1 MAKKKSKIRE
11 QVRIQQEQARY
22 RKMYFEKLQYY
33 CDMYGGKGTLALVPQ
48 KILDALYKIR
58 IHPLKIVLDANS
70 HINPNSHKYVHKLL
84 YSVMHNMQ
92 VTIGND
98 LPDVR
103 LDDFTIFCRSIIV
116 LISINEDIQEPWA
129 IEFNK
134 RLACL
139 SIDDVSFEASRE
151 ELNLLRS
158 VGLMLSNI
166 QTGIVWLDYNL
177 TISETTGADN
187 IAVLYFKKPALKYFK
202 FPDGSRPAFR
212 VSWYFI
218 IDKFV
223 DVSIKSSLWNSD
235 TPFVDLQLAIYI
247 QSHALQRLWERI
259 DVYPHSEV
267 QVNMII
273 SLVNPVIIRTGKNT
287 GLIEYRINEHKYG
300 YLVCEYIDGDILIK
314 TFLFLTNNGTPEGQ
328 KLNELTGL
336 NKEDKKYLAIDR
348 ISSFIASNIEQNELL
363 KKLFMEC
370 GCESLVHAAEHLQFE
385 KEKFSRLEVSNLIA
399 EYIKNEPVPVFENEV
414 V

>member
-1 MAKKKSKIRE
+1 
-11 QVRIQQEQARY
+11 
-22 RKMYFEKLQYY
+22 
-33 CDMYGGKGTLALVPQ
+33 
-48 KILDALYKIR
+48 
-58 IHPLKIVLDANS
+58 
-70 HINPNSHKYVHKLL
+70 
-84 YSVMHNMQ
+84 
-92 VTIGND
+92 
-98 LPDVR
+98 VR
-103 LDDFTIFCRSIIV
+103 LDDFTIFCRTIIGLVSITKNIH
-116 LISINEDIQEPWA
+116 EPWA

-139 SIDDVSFEASRE
+139 SREDVSLRASRE

-158 VGLMLSNI
+158 VGMMLSNI

-187 IAVLYFKKPALKYFK
+187 IALLYFKKPALKYFK

-218 IDKFV
+218 IDRFV
-223 DVSIKSSLWNSD
+223 EVTIKSSLWNRD
-235 TPFVDLQLAIYI
+235 TPFVDLRLAIYI

-336 NKEDKKYLAIDR
+336 KKEDKKYLAIDR

-385 KEKFSRLEVSNLIA
+385 KEKFSKLEVSTLIA

-414 V
+414 M